1 MAGKIEGIIVEI
13 GGDATGLKKSLSDV
27 NKSISRTQSNL
38 RDVDKLLKLDPSNT
52 ELLAQKQ
59 RLLGDAID
67 QTEDKLKALRQASEK
82 TKASLE
88 AGDLGQDKYDALQ
101 REIIRTEQ
109 NLEKLKTQAKSTS
122 SPNLNGSNT
131 AMGSVG
137 IGSPIKVSSK
147 RGNVSENTATRIKQT
162 KVFTPNPDPSTRMP
176 RRLRG
181 RLKHKAERPM
191 GNPHMCCNTIVIPY
205 MPPGTIL

>member
-1 MAGKIEGIIVEI
+1 MHESTIICNCPNGRLVH
-13 GGDATGLKKSLSDV
+13 LCKM
-27 NKSISRTQSNL
+27 
-38 RDVDKLLKLDPSNT
+38 LDNT
-52 ELLAQKQ
+52 
-59 RLLGDAID
+59 
-67 QTEDKLKALRQASEK
+67 SVPP
-82 TKASLE
+82 LE
-88 AGDLGQDKYDALQ
+88 ALDFKIMPTPVPITAPP
-101 REIIRTEQ
+101 
-109 NLEKLKTQAKSTS
+109 KTQAKSTS
-122 SPNLNGSNT
+122 SPSLNGSNT